1 MITNHTPG
9 SLKAFEQRVA
19 EAFNAG
25 KIRAPVHLSGGNEH
39 ELIEIFRQVRSDDW
53 VCGAWRMHY
62 QCLLKGV
69 PEDKLFDDIVA
80 GKSIAL
86 CYPEYRVIS
95 SAIVGGILPI
105 AVGLAMAIVRKAR
118 EAPLRQATPSV
129 SPEPREPVVWA
140 FCGDMTARTGIYH
153 ECLQYAVGHSLPI
166 RFVTEDNRKSVCT
179 PTADVWG
186 HGHAFP
192 LESRYRYELPWPHAG
207 AGKRV
212 QF

>member
-1 MITNHTPG
+1 MITNHTPE

-39 ELIEIFRQVRSDDW
+39 ELIEIFGQVRSDDW

-62 QCLLKGV
+62 QALLKGV

-95 SAIVGGILPI
+95 SAIVGGIIPI
-105 AVGLAMAIVRKAR
+105 ALGLAWAAR
-118 EAPLRQATPSV
+118 RHPTEASR
-129 SPEPREPVVWA
+129 VWV
-140 FCGDMTARTGIYH
+140 
-153 ECLQYAVGHSLPI
+153 LSLI
-166 RFVTEDNRKSVCT
+166 
-179 PTADVWG
+179 
-186 HGHAFP
+186 HI
-192 LESRYRYELPWPHAG
+192 
-207 AGKRV
+207 
-212 QF
+212 